1 MTLLCKRANDDDDD
15 DGDHDDNDDDDDD
28 DNDDDDNNDNNNKN
42 CNGQKCRRRDFKN
55 FIFRYKTIFLN
66 GSKMRRAAHQN
77 FIEVFE
83 KFCLVAI
90 RQTSKMTFRSL
101 KLSSEGIGKL
111 FARNFKKVFPAA
123 VLFKEEDEI
132 LVSIYFLISIS
143 VLWLVTNT
151 RWPLVVSS
159 FFFKYSCQPKGYISE
174 VKLHDT
180 IIASCHITNHKFLT
194 KNRIGA

>member
-15 DGDHDDNDDDDDD
+15 DDGDHDDNDDNDNDDDDDD
-28 DNDDDDNNDNNNKN
+28 DDGDNDDNDDDDDDNNDNNNKN

-66 GSKMRRAAHQN
+66 GSKMRKAAHQN

-83 KFCLVAI
+83 KFCRVAI

-111 FARNFKKVFPAA
+111 FARNFKKVFPAV

-132 LVSIYFLISIS
+132 WFQFIFLLVFLRLPPSPS
-143 VLWLVTNT
+143 YPML
-151 RWPLVVSS
+151 
-159 FFFKYSCQPKGYISE
+159 Y
-174 VKLHDT
+174 KLG
-180 IIASCHITNHKFLT
+180 NLT
-194 KNRIGA
+194 LCKQLLYNLFQGPCF